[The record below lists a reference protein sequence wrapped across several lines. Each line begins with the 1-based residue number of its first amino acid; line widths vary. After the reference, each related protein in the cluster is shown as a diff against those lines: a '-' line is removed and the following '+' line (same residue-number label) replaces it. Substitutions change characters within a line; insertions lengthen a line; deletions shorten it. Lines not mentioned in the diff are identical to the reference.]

1 MAKSACL
8 QAKNGII
15 TYQWGWGFKQGFCFV
30 LLVYFC
36 YAQTQ
41 ICSILAVKML
51 TWLSLSAWKS
61 ARLFVQDW
69 RLWWTDT
76 SNVLAPLS
84 ILRAGKASSGLEK
97 FLNSST
103 SFWASSS
110 HIFSCPGQLRAW
122 RITFLDTCPSGK
134 WALKFTCPGRKSTC
148 IVLYFILFL
157 LHPI

>member
-1 MAKSACL
+1 M
-8 QAKNGII
+8 
-15 TYQWGWGFKQGFCFV
+15 
-30 LLVYFC
+30 
-36 YAQTQ
+36 
-41 ICSILAVKML
+41 ILTVKMF

-110 HIFSCPGQLRAW
+110 HIFFLPGA
-122 RITFLDTCPSGK
+122 TTC
-134 WALKFTCPGRKSTC
+134 LEDNFPGHLSIGQVNFKIYLSRKKIYLYC
-148 IVLYFILFL
+148 IVLHFIFTPSYIDNTSVVQYELVQGCLNYVYIIARKKFRMEKGTY
-157 LHPI
+157 

>member
-1 MAKSACL
+1 
-8 QAKNGII
+8 
-15 TYQWGWGFKQGFCFV
+15 
-30 LLVYFC
+30 
-36 YAQTQ
+36 
-41 ICSILAVKML
+41 ML

-148 IVLYFILFL
+148 IVLYCIVFL
-157 LHPI
+157 LHPIDNTSVVQYELVQSCLDYVYIIARKKFRIEKGTL

>member
-1 MAKSACL
+1 
-8 QAKNGII
+8 
-15 TYQWGWGFKQGFCFV
+15 
-30 LLVYFC
+30 
-36 YAQTQ
+36 
-41 ICSILAVKML
+41 ML

-148 IVLYFILFL
+148 IVLYCIVFL
-157 LHPI
+157 LHPIDNTSVVQYELVQSCLNYVYIIARKKFRMEKGTL

>member
-1 MAKSACL
+1 M
-8 QAKNGII
+8 
-15 TYQWGWGFKQGFCFV
+15 
-30 LLVYFC
+30 
-36 YAQTQ
+36 
-41 ICSILAVKML
+41 ILAVKMF

-148 IVLYFILFL
+148 IVLYCIVFL
-157 LHPI
+157 LHPIDNTSVVQYELVQSCLDYVYIIARKKFRIEKGTL

>member
-1 MAKSACL
+1 M
-8 QAKNGII
+8 
-15 TYQWGWGFKQGFCFV
+15 
-30 LLVYFC
+30 
-36 YAQTQ
+36 
-41 ICSILAVKML
+41 ILAVKMF

-148 IVLYFILFL
+148 IVLYCILFFP
-157 LHPI
+157 HPMDNTSVVQYELVQGCLNYVYIIARKKIRMEKGTL